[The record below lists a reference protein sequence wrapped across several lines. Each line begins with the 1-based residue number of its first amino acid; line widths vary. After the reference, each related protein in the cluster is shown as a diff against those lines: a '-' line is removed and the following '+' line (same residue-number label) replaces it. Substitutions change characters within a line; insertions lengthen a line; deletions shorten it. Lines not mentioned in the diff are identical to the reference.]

1 MTRFRARPLVIEAWP
16 WYPGRE
22 VPGVFV
28 EDPYRREGGAM
39 EPDLPPGLPARH
51 FVVTA
56 DHRRV
61 YLEPGDWVVP
71 ESDGVHHRVI
81 RPGAMASGY
90 DPID

>member
-1 MTRFRARPLVIEAWP
+1 VIEAWP

-28 EDPYRREGGAM
+28 EDPYRREPDMPG
-39 EPDLPPGLPARH
+39 PDLPPGLPVRH

-56 DHRRV
+56 GRRLV
-61 YLEPGDWVVP
+61 YLEPGDWVVAEP
-71 ESDGVHHRVI
+71 DGMHHRVI
-81 RPGAMASGY
+81 GPDEMASGY